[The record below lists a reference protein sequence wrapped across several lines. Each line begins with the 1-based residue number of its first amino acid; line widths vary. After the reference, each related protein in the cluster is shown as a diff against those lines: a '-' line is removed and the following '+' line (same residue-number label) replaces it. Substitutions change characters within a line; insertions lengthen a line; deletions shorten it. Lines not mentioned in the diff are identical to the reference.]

1 MAAGDPFC
9 PYVGL
14 RPYTEKDREYFFGRE
29 RDQRIIASNLYAA
42 SLTVLYGV
50 SGVGKSSVLL
60 AKVVPFLRAQPRTAV
75 VVFREWQNPA
85 ALQALKRECLEAVQ
99 TAHGKRLSVEAN
111 LPLDELLHQAAREFG
126 GTILVLLDQFEEYF
140 LYHPPSAVDEGFD
153 AEFARAVNREE
164 VEANFLISLRED
176 ALSKLDRFRARI
188 PNLLGN
194 TLCLRHL
201 DPASAEEAIRKPL
214 GVYNA
219 KHAPDA
225 AITVEN
231 ELVRAVLV
239 QVRTAQAAPDGWGRI
254 GPGSGRGAADE
265 IETPILQ
272 LVMTRL
278 WEEERASHSCVLR
291 LGTLERLGGAQRIA
305 ETHLDGVL
313 VKLNA
318 GEQEVCAL
326 CFDRLV
332 TPSGSKIAYPV
343 NDLVKL
349 SAGLAGGVPSVLK
362 TLSDERILRVL
373 PAPADQPEA
382 SRVEILHDVL
392 APAVRDWRRRYV
404 ERQVQEKIRQEEQER
419 HEHELARIERERA
432 MESARRMRKAV
443 FALVGIIVVILA
455 LMFFALVQQREALR
469 QREEALSAQREA
481 KLAKDLAQQRL
492 DRIVEGIRLKEAVL
506 SGDQARIQAALD
518 SSQRNR
524 SIVFTASAKP
534 YSYKN
539 PSGQQV
545 YKFTLSVDANS
556 VPEGLKSIAFITYR
570 MDHPTFQNT
579 LLATGPDR
587 KFTASY
593 DGWGCLSNVTAV
605 IEYLDPDKLPE
616 IAAFDMC
623 KALGWGHSAMRDYVP
638 LSSSRAAL
646 AALHR

>member
-1 MAAGDPFC
+1 MAARDSFC

-75 VVFREWQNPA
+75 VVFREWQVPA
-85 ALQALKRECLEAVQ
+85 ALQALKRECVEAVG
-99 TAHGKRLSVEAN
+99 TAYGKRLPVQTT

-126 GTILVLLDQFEEYF
+126 GTILILLDQFEEYF
-140 LYHPPSAVDEGFD
+140 LYHPPSGLDEGFD

-194 TLCLRHL
+194 TLCLGHL
-201 DPASAEEAIRKPL
+201 DPASAEDAIRKPL

-219 KHAPDA
+219 AYATDAP
-225 AITVEN
+225 ITVED
-231 ELVRAVLV
+231 ELVRAVLA

-254 GPGSGRGAADE
+254 GQGSGDGVAGA

-278 WEEERASHSCVLR
+278 WEEERASNSRVLR
-291 LGTLERLGGAQRIA
+291 LSTLERLGGAQRIA
-305 ETHLDGVL
+305 GTHLDGVL
-313 VKLNA
+313 AKLNA
-318 GEQEVCAL
+318 GEQEICAL

-349 SAGLAGGVPSVLK
+349 SAGPPGGVPSVLK
-362 TLSDERILRVL
+362 TLSDERILRIL

-404 ERQVQEKIRQEEQER
+404 ERQVQEKIRQEEQAR

-432 MESARRMRKAV
+432 MERARRMRKAV

-455 LMFFALVQQREALR
+455 LMSFALVQRWEALR
-469 QREEALSAQREA
+469 QREEAISAQREA
-481 KLAKDLAQQRL
+481 KLAKDLAQRRL
-492 DRIVEGIRLKEAVL
+492 DRIVESIRLKQAVL

-518 SSQRNR
+518 SPQRNR
-524 SIVFTASAKP
+524 SIVFTASATP
-534 YSYKN
+534 YGYTN
-539 PSGQQV
+539 PAGQRL
-545 YKFTLSVDANS
+545 YKFTLCVDAIS
-556 VPEGLKSIAFITYR
+556 VPGGLTSIAIVTYR
-570 MDHPTFQNT
+570 MDHPSFRNT

-587 KFTASY
+587 QFAASY
-593 DGWGCLSNVTAV
+593 DGWGCLSNVVAV
-605 IEYLDPDKLPE
+605 IEYVDPDKLPE
-616 IAAFDMC
+616 IATFNMC
-623 KALGWGHSAMRDYVP
+623 KALGWGA
-638 LSSSRAAL
+638 
-646 AALHR
+646 